1 MAFIG
6 LGAFMADITLAEFN
20 GRVWL
25 VGGEAHLQDLLA
37 NTLPSEISTELVQC
51 QRAEEIHSLWVQ
63 LCGAPPVD
71 GMPWQIHPAI
81 VARIH
86 RTWPD
91 YAVYFAQWSALLDNE
106 ALAVI
111 NAASLQ
117 ARQNRQA
124 TVVLAEYL
132 DPEGP
137 QAMADLSRLRAQLIE
152 DQLAESGVDRARIAR
167 EKRKVSDVPG
177 MAQESQRVDVVVRP
191 T

>member
-1 MAFIG
+1 
-6 LGAFMADITLAEFN
+6 MADITLAEFN